1 MTATLDQRYG
11 RTRRSRRRDVWIAVI
26 MGVAFVVVFAA
37 WVIWAG
43 LDGAKP
49 TVDAQD
55 TKHSIIDAHTVS
67 VSFEVTMAP
76 GTTASCAVQAL
87 NESFSI
93 VGVEGGR
100 HPRRLDLHARL
111 HGGSAHL
118 RPEQHRFGQG
128 LLADLVLVIRP
139 DVTVGALSYLEE
151 YR

>member
-1 MTATLDQRYG
+1 M
-11 RTRRSRRRDVWIAVI
+11 WIAVI
-26 MGVAFVVVFAA
+26 VGVAFVVVFAA

-93 VGVEGGR
+93 VGWKVVDIPAASTYTRAFTEV
-100 HPRRLDLHARL
+100 
-111 HGGSAHL
+111 L
-118 RPEQHRFGQG
+118 RTSSQSNTG
-128 LLADLVLVIRP
+128 LVKGCWP
-139 DVTVGALSYLEE
+139 T
-151 YR
+151 

>member
-93 VGVEGGR
+93 VGWKVVDIPAASTYTRAFTEV
-100 HPRRLDLHARL
+100 
-111 HGGSAHL
+111 L
-118 RPEQHRFGQG
+118 RTSGQSNTG
-128 LLADLVLVIRP
+128 LVKGCWP
-139 DVTVGALSYLEE
+139 T
-151 YR
+151 

>member
-93 VGVEGGR
+93 VGWRVVDIPAASTYTRAFTEV
-100 HPRRLDLHARL
+100 
-111 HGGSAHL
+111 L
-118 RPEQHRFGQG
+118 RTSSQSNTG
-128 LLADLVLVIRP
+128 LVKGCWP
-139 DVTVGALSYLEE
+139 T
-151 YR
+151 